1 MPHKPQ
7 LTLREHV
14 VLALL
19 CEQPRHGWAIA
30 RELAPGGSIGRIW
43 TVSRPLAYRAMD
55 DLAERKLIR
64 ATGTEQ
70 GSGPRRTIYAATAR
84 GRREHEHWLT
94 TPIEHL
100 RDVRTELLL
109 KLVFGERER
118 RSPRP
123 LLRLQKRALQP
134 IFVALETAASA
145 PRADVVDRWRLESAR
160 AVQRFLDTAATR

>member
-14 VLALL
+14 LLALL
-19 CEQPRHGWAIA
+19 CERPAHGWAIA
-30 RELAPGGSIGRIW
+30 RELAPGGAIGRIW

-55 DLAERKLIR
+55 DLAEHKLIR

-70 GSGPRRTIYAATAR
+70 GDGPRRTIYAATAR

-118 RSPRP
+118 RNPRS
-123 LLRLQKRALQP
+123 LLRAQKQAFQP
-134 IFVALETAASA
+134 IFVALEKAAAA
-145 PRADVVDRWRLESAR
+145 PGADVVDHWRLESAA
-160 AVQRFLDTAATR
+160 AVQRFLDTAGGR